1 MQQSARALQQEDGH
15 NIWQS
20 TRALQ
25 QIDGRNIWQSTRACS
40 PRPECSGMPF
50 DASLSV
56 IVTGFENSGT
66 TVLSQLIMS
75 SPHIFGAFEC
85 GLLLAC
91 SPREFTRVQPFHN
104 WLPQR
109 WRLPG
114 RDAAAQIDKA
124 ACHQHA
130 YSILLNQSLCLQ
142 RVGAKSLLD
151 KTPAY
156 VYVLDEVM
164 RSTPGVPVVVAQ
176 KSQASQLHSWAKRG
190 VRGDEA
196 LKRYGAG
203 VAAHK
208 RAATAFP
215 ERLRTVDTHSLEA
228 CPAMWSGNVSD
239 LSAEGCAAAN
249 ATLASVYRWLSRF
262 DPHAAW
268 GVWDA
273 RYLTLATHK
282 AKAVACKRP

>member
-1 MQQSARALQQEDGH
+1 MMQQSARALQQEDGH

-104 WLPQR
+104 WLPQL

-130 YSILLNQSLCLQ
+130 YSGLAQRHCWTRRQHTFMFSTKSCVAHQGCLWWSRRSRKPPSCTRGQSVVCAVTKRSNGTVPESPRTSGRPLRFPSASVPLTRICSRPARQCGVATSPICRRKAALRQTRRSRQSTAGFPASILML
-142 RVGAKSLLD
+142 
-151 KTPAY
+151 
-156 VYVLDEVM
+156 
-164 RSTPGVPVVVAQ
+164 
-176 KSQASQLHSWAKRG
+176 RG
-190 VRGDEA
+190 VRGT
-196 LKRYGAG
+196 LGISRSPHTRQKLS
-203 VAAHK
+203 
-208 RAATAFP
+208 RAS
-215 ERLRTVDTHSLEA
+215 V
-228 CPAMWSGNVSD
+228 D
-239 LSAEGCAAAN
+239 LSKTIA
-249 ATLASVYRWLSRF
+249 
-262 DPHAAW
+262 
-268 GVWDA
+268 
-273 RYLTLATHK
+273 
-282 AKAVACKRP
+282 

>member
-1 MQQSARALQQEDGH
+1 MMQQSARALQQEDGH

-104 WLPQR
+104 WLPQL

-114 RDAAAQIDKA
+114 
-124 ACHQHA
+124 
-130 YSILLNQSLCLQ
+130 
-142 RVGAKSLLD
+142 G
-151 KTPAY
+151 
-156 VYVLDEVM
+156 M
-164 RSTPGVPVVVAQ
+164 RRRRLT
-176 KSQASQLHSWAKRG
+176 
-190 VRGDEA
+190 
-196 LKRYGAG
+196 
-203 VAAHK
+203 
-208 RAATAFP
+208 
-215 ERLRTVDTHSLEA
+215 RLRATSMRTA
-228 CPAMWSGNVSD
+228 GWRNVIAGQD
-239 LSAEGCAAAN
+239 
-249 ATLASVYRWLSRF
+249 ASIRLCSRRS
-262 DPHAAW
+262 HA
-268 GVWDA
+268 
-273 RYLTLATHK
+273 
-282 AKAVACKRP
+282 